1 MVNFITI
8 ATALLG
14 VASIADACK
23 QNDCCYAAN
32 GGCPSDVYNDCW
44 SKCCGTTKVWEMRK
58 QRNNSWK
65 NVNVYPGVPC
75 AE

>member
-1 MVNFITI
+1 MTAATLPTAVAHPMVSLSSF
-8 ATALLG
+8 G
-14 VASIADACK
+14 F
-23 QNDCCYAAN
+23 
-32 GGCPSDVYNDCW
+32 SDSFLFDLKLTDKIVYNDCW